1 MKNCDPVIIN
11 QLFWFCLFISLTAI
25 KLILDLKH
33 YDVKAVLLTG
43 LVALLRPIKE
53 KEHQHQIS
61 KGDIRV
67 WLCAV
72 KAFNIH
78 LFLLTNY
85 GRLFIF

>member
-53 KEHQHQIS
+53 KEHQHLIS

-72 KAFNIH
+72 KASF
-78 LFLLTNY
+78 F
-85 GRLFIF
+85 